1 MAVRV
6 SGQNDD
12 AAQKATAH
20 EKAAERVGGTTGRV
34 TAQPKLPK
42 TILARAD
49 DGDVMRMGGRMG
61 GACGAHGRRGY
72 KREKATRRAHRA
84 SIAPWDVR
92 EWSVRGA
99 GYTSTGNAS
108 TTRNATSAPTTAP
121 TARKL

>member
-20 EKAAERVGGTTGRV
+20 EKAAGRVGGTTGRV
-34 TAQPKLPK
+34 TAQPQLPK

-49 DGDVMRMGGRMG
+49 DGDVRRMG

-84 SIAPWDVR
+84 SIAPCDVR